1 MSGEVRPVVIHR
13 LEAQSEW
20 FQGQLQDMSLRE
32 RFADLLIRAAR
43 RIAPSVHSEEF
54 TELPQQLASLEDVDP
69 SPASTSADAADL
81 PSVEPLSLDQR
92 VISRSVKTLKAE
104 AISSLAT
111 LHAAHLVGASVWD
124 ERRIAARINA
134 ASGIKAASP
143 EVLAEIEGL
152 AVTWQNDL
160 SAITNALQ
168 QVAAISCP
176 EAPISQD
183 LRLEGEEQALA
194 ADLIESCSVELT
206 RHQLE
211 LANPQDD
218 DVEQEPNAEQDPTQ
232 QD

>member
-1 MSGEVRPVVIHR
+1 
-13 LEAQSEW
+13 
-20 FQGQLQDMSLRE
+20 MSLRE
-32 RFADLLIRAAR
+32 RFADLLIRAAC
-43 RIAPSVHSEEF
+43 RIAPPVNPDEF
-54 TELPQQLASLEDVDP
+54 GGMPELLEPLEHGESLNI
-69 SPASTSADAADL
+69 AASADAADL

-124 ERRIAARINA
+124 ERRIAARVNA
-134 ASGIKAASP
+134 ASGLKAASP

-183 LRLEGEEQALA
+183 LRLEGEEQDLA

-211 LANPQDD
+211 LANPQAEED
-218 DVEQEPNAEQDPTQ
+218 EQASNDEQDPNQ
-232 QD
+232 QG

>member
-1 MSGEVRPVVIHR
+1 
-13 LEAQSEW
+13 
-20 FQGQLQDMSLRE
+20 MSLRE
-32 RFADLLIRAAR
+32 YFADLLIRAAC
-43 RIAPSVHSEEF
+43 RIAPPVSPDEF
-54 TELPQQLASLEDVDP
+54 EDLPQLLEPLEDADP
-69 SPASTSADAADL
+69 LTIPPSADAADL

-124 ERRIAARINA
+124 ERRIAARVNA
-134 ASGIKAASP
+134 ASGLKAASP

-183 LRLEGEEQALA
+183 LRLEGEEQDLA

-218 DVEQEPNAEQDPTQ
+218 DAEQEPNAEQDPNQ